1 MLDGI
6 TSELIRGHGQRRAV
20 PGMVSAL
27 ESFISPQVVLPVLLC
42 VALIGLFLWNDRQ
55 NRRRKP

>member
-1 MLDGI
+1 
-6 TSELIRGHGQRRAV
+6 
-20 PGMVSAL
+20 MVSAL